1 MGERMLKFKKA
12 IVTGGSSGIGHALV
26 NILLN
31 AGVEVVS
38 LARSRADFSGHL
50 HADNL
55 WQISC
60 DICDEANLEA
70 AFQEISDKWDYCDV
84 LFSNAGFGI
93 SGTVASTEKEQIIK
107 QFDVNFFSAVTV
119 IQNCLPLLRK
129 APHPRI
135 VLTSSVA
142 GEISIPYQTFYS
154 ASKASLN
161 FLALALNTEL
171 KSDEIKTIAVMPGD
185 CQTQFTERREK
196 NPETWACY
204 ARSEERSISK
214 MEEDERNGY
223 PPEFVARSLY
233 RYARKERPKALYGV
247 GFTYRSLLLA
257 YKLLPLRL
265 SSWVVSKM
273 YG

>member
-1 MGERMLKFKKA
+1 MLKFSHA
-12 IVTGGSSGIGHALV
+12 IVTGGSSGIGAALV
-26 NILLN
+26 NILLDDG
-31 AGVEVVS
+31 AEVIT
-38 LARSRADFSGHL
+38 LSRTQGDFSGHRKSE
-50 HADNL
+50 NL

-60 DICDEANLEA
+60 DICDEDQLKA
-70 AFQEISDKWDYCDV
+70 AFQKISDKWDHCDV

-93 SGTVASTEKEQIIK
+93 SGTVASTEKSQMIK
-107 QFDVNFFSAVTV
+107 QFDVNYFSAVSV
-119 IQNCLPLLRK
+119 IQNCLPLLRRGK
-129 APHPRI
+129 YPRI

-142 GEISIPYQTFYS
+142 GEISIPYQSFYS

-161 FLALALNTEL
+161 MLALALNTEL

-185 CQTQFTERREK
+185 CRTDFTDKREK

-204 ARSEERSISK
+204 ERSEERSISK

-223 PPEFVARSLY
+223 APEFVASQLY
-233 RYARKERPKALYGV
+233 RYAGKRRPKALYGV
-247 GFTYRSLLLA
+247 GTSYRILLTL

-265 SSWVVSKM
+265 TTWIVSKM